1 MKNNPD
7 TIKGFIY
14 GQDGKPVPL
23 TVKDTKENAQF
34 MEWLRIHD
42 RSM

>member
-1 MKNNPD
+1 MK

-23 TVKDTKENAQF
+23 EVKDTKENKQF
-34 MEWLRIHD
+34 MKWLRIHD
-42 RSM
+42 RAK

>member
-1 MKNNPD
+1 MIDGKMID
-7 TIKGFIY
+7 GFIY

-23 TVKDTKENAQF
+23 SVKDTKENRKF

-42 RSM
+42 RAK